1 MSNTNNNSTAIAIRF
16 GLLTG
21 LVKIILDTLTYQFFL
36 SSWLMMTSMTAI
48 GFIAG
53 IALMIIAGK
62 QQRREMGGYMD
73 IKEAFRI
80 VFITALIAVVLNY
93 AYGYVYMHFIDTT
106 MMDKIK
112 EASISSAEKWGA
124 PQETLDRMADEFDK
138 QSIDKNNIG
147 KQMLGLAGSIV
158 LYGILSFICA
168 AIIKK
173 NKPKDMA

>member
-1 MSNTNNNSTAIAIRF
+1 MSNTNNSASIAIRF

-21 LVKIILDTLTYQFFL
+21 VIKIILDTLTYQFFL
-36 SSWLMMTSMTAI
+36 DSWLLMTSMTVVSFA
-48 GFIAG
+48 AG
-53 IALMIIAGK
+53 ITLMIIAGK
-62 QQRREMGGYMD
+62 QQRSEMGGYMD
-73 IKEAFRI
+73 IKEAFRV
-80 VFITALIAVVLNY
+80 VFITALIAVVINY
-93 AYGYVYMHFIDTT
+93 AYGYIYMHFIDTT

-138 QSIDKNNIG
+138 QNLEKNNIS

-173 NKPKDMA
+173 NKPKDLA